1 MKTRLHLILF
11 VTLGTMQL
19 SAAEPVGYK
28 WNLYNIEG
36 KNQYG
41 ETPITPEQPAV
52 FSPDQETR
60 WGAGLTVHFTD
71 VEPEALYR
79 VRIDCKSTGPAG
91 FHYRLKGAGK
101 WVSFVPVNKGVVT
114 LFVRPLTEK
123 ENGIQLSF
131 GKKGGPL
138 EIRSITVE
146 KLNPQEYTSN
156 LLVNDG
162 LEPGFWR
169 CAWGKE
175 KKEDTFSVQLK
186 KDRKSPMGEV
196 LLLPETQL
204 DDGHKSTLLLPFLPK
219 RKYEISFWLRSSE
232 PAAIMCQIV
241 YGGLKHSQIG
251 LKTEWTEYK
260 FTGETPEEA
269 PKNGMWLMFL
279 RFKDGT
285 PAFEVGGVDFHYLP

>member
-1 MKTRLHLILF
+1 MKTRLPLILF
-11 VTLGTMQL
+11 MVLGTVLL
-19 SAAEPVGYK
+19 SAAESVGYK

-41 ETPITPEQPAV
+41 EKLITPEQPAT
-52 FSPDQETR
+52 FSPDQESR
-60 WGAGLTVHFTD
+60 GGAGMTVTFAD
-71 VEPEALYR
+71 AEPEALYR
-79 VRIDCKSTGPAG
+79 VRIDCRSNGPAG
-91 FHYRLKGAGK
+91 FHYRLKGGGK
-101 WVSFVPVNKGVVT
+101 WVHFVPVNKGMVT

-131 GKKGGPL
+131 
-138 EIRSITVE
+138 RSITVE
-146 KLNPQEYTSN
+146 KIEPREYTSN

-175 KKEDTFSVQLK
+175 KKDDTFIAQLK
-186 KDRKSPMGEV
+186 KDRKSPMGKV

-204 DDGHKSTLLLPFLPK
+204 DDGHKATLPLPFLPK
-219 RKYEISFWLRSSE
+219 RKYEISFWLRGSE
-232 PAAIMCQIV
+232 SAAFLCQIA
-241 YGGLKHSQIG
+241 YGGLKHNQIG
-251 LKTEWTEYK
+251 LKPEWTEYK

-269 PKNGMWLMFL
+269 PEHGMWLMFL

-285 PAFEVGGVDFHYLP
+285 PAFEVGGVDFHYLK